1 MAAELT
7 TNLVETLDKIK
18 NKRSVLMTKMDEDQQ
33 LLSSV
38 MAKIEIRTD
47 RLSKITDRRLKR
59 IAAKKEYE
67 KTIME
72 TEAAYKKILESSALL
87 LKNLQEQAANDK
99 DEQEM
104 VNGMLGVSQEQ
115 TSVQPDASA

>member
-1 MAAELT
+1 
-7 TNLVETLDKIK
+7 
-18 NKRSVLMTKMDEDQQ
+18 MTKMDEDQQ

>member
-59 IAAKKEYE
+59 KSAKKEYE

-115 TSVQPDASA
+115 TSVQPDGA

>member
-104 VNGMLGVSQEQ
+104 VNGMLGVSQDA
-115 TSVQPDASA
+115 TSVQPDGS